1 MAAPNIVGV
10 STIYAKSGGIYL
22 SGTGAT
28 LLLNNVPNSNQ
39 VLKVNIVNVANTTG
53 NACPVSV
60 GLYSLA
66 GIGGTFLPI
75 VSSVSVPA
83 YSTLTVIDKGSNYYI
98 EENQSLGAQ
107 ASIANQLVVTYSYE
121 VIS

>member
-83 YSTLTVIDKGSNYYI
+83 YSTLTVIDKGSTYYI

>member
-1 MAAPNIVGV
+1 MAAPNIVAV
-10 STIYAKSGGIYL
+10 STIYAKSGGVSL
-22 SGTGAT
+22 TTTGAT
-28 LLLNNVPNSNQ
+28 LLLNNVPNSSQ
-39 VLKVNIVNVANTTG
+39 VLKVNIVNVANTTA

-60 GLYSLA
+60 GLYTLA
-66 GIGGTFLPI
+66 GLGGTFLPI

-83 YSTLTVIDKGSNYYI
+83 NSTLTVIDKGSNYYI
-98 EENQSLGAQ
+98 EENQCLGAI

>member
-10 STIYAKSGGIYL
+10 STIYAKSGGVSL
-22 SGTGAT
+22 ANTNAT
-28 LLLNNVPNSNQ
+28 LLLNNTPNSNQ

-60 GLYSLA
+60 GLYTLA

>member
-10 STIYAKSGGIYL
+10 STIYAKSGGTSL
-22 SGTGAT
+22 TTTGAT

-39 VLKVNIVNVANTTG
+39 VLKVNIVNVANTSG

-60 GLYSLA
+60 GLFTLA
-66 GIGGTFLPI
+66 GLGGTFLPI

-83 YSTLTVIDKGSNYYI
+83 NSTLTVIDKGSNYYI

-107 ASIANQLVVTYSYE
+107 AGIASQLVVTYSYE